1 MNSKILTHIPWCPM
15 TSHAVFVSQVGPWVL
30 ARLISGGARQ
40 FHHFGNFQA
49 IVVMT
54 KHQQG
59 TQHESSSQSNVE
71 DILRKHAKMW
81 KNYAKGAKHARA
93 ARGLL
98 CSDDLPWWLS
108 ASKFGTMSPPGS
120 ITTLILPTLQV
131 ADIRSSKHVGHGHQW
146 TSMDIN
152 GHQWTSMDINGHQWT
167 SMDINGHRVSKEI
180 VHPCPSCAGI
190 CHKISISIRYP

>member
-71 DILRKHAKMW
+71 DILRKHGKIMRNVQNMQELQEDYSALMTFP
-81 KNYAKGAKHARA
+81 G
-93 ARGLL
+93 GFVLL
-98 CSDDLPWWLS
+98 NSI
-108 ASKFGTMSPPGS
+108 SKVGTMSPPGS

-131 ADIRSSKHVGHGHQW
+131 ADIRSSKHVGHGHQL
-146 TSMDIN
+146 TSMDIMYPKRYF
-152 GHQWTSMDINGHQWT
+152 TLALES
-167 SMDINGHRVSKEI
+167 
-180 VHPCPSCAGI
+180 A
-190 CHKISISIRYP
+190 ISIHKP